1 MIWTIISYLSA
12 VSIGY
17 ILALAHK
24 ERKKKTAGTI
34 VINRSIEDQSI
45 EGLYLQMNETPEEF
59 IKNANQSVNIDVKI
73 IDTNE

>member
-17 ILALAHK
+17 ILALAVK